1 MFSIHD
7 EKQIIELLEQNGH
20 KKFRYTQI
28 ENAIYKNFIIDFD
41 TIETLPKDIR
51 EILKKNCFYN
61 SLTIHSEVTSDD
73 GQTTK
78 FLFKT
83 HDDKMIE
90 AVIMRHLSGRNTLCV
105 SCQAWCPMA
114 CSFCATG
121 KLGLIRNLEFYEII
135 DQIMIAAS
143 KLHGEDKKLRNIVY
157 MGMGEPMLNYDNVAH
172 SIHIACT
179 QKKLDLS
186 NRRITISTC
195 GIVPGILR
203 LAEDFPQVS
212 LAVSLHAPNDEAR
225 KRIMPVENTYPI
237 EKLME
242 ALDTYT
248 EKTNKRIFYEYIMI
262 AWVTDRPE
270 YAHELAKLLEGKLAH
285 VNFIPY
291 NPWEGIMGD
300 GFQPTSKIMIKKFQ
314 ATLEDAGI
322 PSTVR
327 HTMGDDIDAACGQLA
342 LKEEGKS
349 LAEEEGKGMKK
360 MVEGYWNTK
369 S

>member
-7 EKQIIELLEQNGH
+7 EQHIIGLLESNGH
-20 KKFRYTQI
+20 KKFRYAQI
-28 ENAIYKNFIIDFD
+28 ENAIYKNLITDYEKID
-41 TIETLPKDIR
+41 TLPKDIR
-51 EILKKNCFYN
+51 ELLTENCFYN
-61 SLTIHSEVTSDD
+61 SLQIYSEVTSEDC
-73 GQTTK
+73 QTTK

-105 SCQAWCPMA
+105 SCQAGCPMA

-121 KLGLIRNLEFYEII
+121 KLWLIRNLEFYEII
-135 DQIMIAAS
+135 DQIMIANLTLQ
-143 KLHGEDKKLRNIVY
+143 KEDKKIRNIVY
-157 MGMGEPMLNYDNVAH
+157 MGMGEPMLNYENVAE
-172 SIHIACT
+172 SIRIAST

-195 GIVPGILR
+195 GIVPGIIR

-212 LAVSLHAPNDEAR
+212 LAVSLHAPNDSAR

-237 EKLME
+237 DELMK
-242 ALDTYT
+242 ALDVYV

-270 YAHELAKLLEGKLAH
+270 YAHELANLLRGKLAH

-291 NPWEGIMGD
+291 NPWEGIMWND
-300 GFQPTSKIMIKKFQ
+300 FQPTSKIMIKKFQ
-314 ATLEDAGI
+314 DTLEKAWV

-349 LAEEEGKGMKK
+349 LATEEGKGMKK
-360 MVEGYWNTK
+360 LVEGYWKN
-369 S
+369 